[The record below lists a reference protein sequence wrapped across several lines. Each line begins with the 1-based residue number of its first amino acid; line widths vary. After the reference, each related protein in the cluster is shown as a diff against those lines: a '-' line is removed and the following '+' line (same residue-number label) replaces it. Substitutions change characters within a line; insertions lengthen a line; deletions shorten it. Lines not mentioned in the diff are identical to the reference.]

1 MSGDDSQQLILSP
14 LSLDNS
20 YNHLSDPHHAG
31 WGEFLDNN
39 LTFKTNFTSGDCEY
53 ERISVKTP
61 HGSVEVARE
70 GLSLGTAPVLITFH
84 DLGLNHITN
93 FKKLF
98 DSPSMG
104 LILTHFTVLHVNA
117 PGQEPGAKA
126 MEEEEPFPNMEQ
138 LSESVEYICHHFG
151 IFSFV
156 GLGSGLGANVLIRL
170 GKRRPK
176 LVEGLVLFNTD
187 NQSAGW
193 IEWGKN
199 LVNIKSLTK
208 AQTVSNNVVE
218 FLLWFHFGSS
228 GKKELLI
235 HEIGL
240 F

>member
-1 MSGDDSQQLILSP
+1 MSV
-14 LSLDNS
+14 N
-20 YNHLSDPHHAG
+20 
-31 WGEFLDNN
+31 
-39 LTFKTNFTSGDCEY
+39 
-53 ERISVKTP
+53 TP
-61 HGSVEVARE
+61 HGAVVVARE
-70 GLSLGTAPVLITFH
+70 GLELGTAPVLITFH

-104 LILTHFTVLHVNA
+104 LVLTHFTVIHVNA
-117 PGQEPGAKA
+117 PGQEPGALA
-126 MEEEEPFPNMEQ
+126 MTEEESFPNMEQ

-156 GLGSGLGANVLIRL
+156 DLGSGLGANVLIRL

-208 AQTVSNNVVE
+208 AQTVSSNVVE

-228 GKKELLI
+228 GNLNII
-235 HEIGL
+235 HEISL
-240 F
+240 